1 MIEGFKHLE
10 YSARLEKLKL
20 PSLVYRRARGRMI
33 EVWRHFHAHDNA
45 VARPMFELVISQRYP
60 LKIRRGPVQYKY
72 KQVQANFFYHF
83 APLGWNL
90 LSSDTRT
97 SENMDTFKARL
108 DREWKNSPILY
119 NYDKLATHVNSRREA

>member
-1 MIEGFKHLE
+1 
-10 YSARLEKLKL
+10 
-20 PSLVYRRARGRMI
+20 MI
-33 EVWRHFHAHDNA
+33 EVWRHFHSHDNA
-45 VARPMFELVISQRYP
+45 VARPMSEISIFQRYP

-83 APLGWNL
+83 VPLGRNL

-97 SENMDTFKARL
+97 SDNMDTFKARL

-119 NYDKLATHVNSRREA
+119 NYDKLATHVNTRREADAETGLQDD